1 MTVKDVRILV
11 LDDEKVFRDEIKEF
25 LENEGFSVFLADR
38 PSKGFEVLKTT
49 EIDILILDLKL
60 PEMDGLTVLK
70 NVKEQYPT
78 IEVIMITGHGDMDA
92 VIQAMRLGAVEFFT
106 KPFRLLDMRAAI
118 QRTKRYI
125 TLQSQYKEINQTYNL
140 LSRDLI
146 ESIGNDILGNST
158 AINQVVELMGKV
170 AKTNDTSVLITG
182 ESGTGKEL
190 IARGIHFLSE
200 RKNSYFYAV
209 NCSAIPESLF
219 ESEFF
224 GHKKGSFTG
233 ATEDKAGWFEVAHGG
248 TLFLDEVVEMQP
260 AMQSKLLR
268 VLEERKVRRIG
279 SSTDIP
285 VDVRIIAATNQEIE
299 KLIENGK
306 FRSDLYYRL
315 NSFVIHIPP
324 LRERREDIPVLFDY
338 YLKFYSKK
346 LGKKISNYDEDII
359 TSLVNYNFPGN
370 VRELRNMVE
379 RALILVDGSKLTL
392 KNFTGL
398 IGKIDEQAAS
408 TSIGIDLFDL
418 DKVEKILIMKALER
432 TGYHKTE
439 AAQLLNITRQA
450 LDRRMEKYG
459 INI

>member
-346 LGKKISNYDEDII
+346 LGKKISSYDEDII

-418 DKVEKILIMKALER
+418 DKVEKILIMKALEK

>member
-1 MTVKDVRILV
+1 MKDVRILV

-346 LGKKISNYDEDII
+346 LGKKISSYDEDII

>member
-346 LGKKISNYDEDII
+346 LGKKISSYDEDII

>member
-38 PSKGFEVLKTT
+38 PSKGFEVLKAT

-146 ESIGNDILGNST
+146 ESIGNDILGNSM

-346 LGKKISNYDEDII
+346 LGKKISSYDEDII

>member
-1 MTVKDVRILV
+1 MKDVRILV

-38 PSKGFEVLKTT
+38 PSKGFEVLKAT

-346 LGKKISNYDEDII
+346 LGKKISSYDEDII

-418 DKVEKILIMKALER
+418 DKVEKILIMKALEK

>member
-38 PSKGFEVLKTT
+38 PSKGFEVLKAT

-346 LGKKISNYDEDII
+346 LGKKISSYDEDII